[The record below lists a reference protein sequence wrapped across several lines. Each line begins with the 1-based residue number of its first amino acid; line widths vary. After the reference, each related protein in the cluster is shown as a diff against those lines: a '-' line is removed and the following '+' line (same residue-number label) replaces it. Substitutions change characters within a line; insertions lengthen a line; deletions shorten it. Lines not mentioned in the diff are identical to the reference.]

1 MAYQRKQIQEKKM
14 EREFNLIFIYKKTF
28 IKELD
33 RQKKNKDIENQE
45 DVNNKDLYFGA
56 KKINKVLE
64 NIIYNLNNLYLVF
77 FLHKFNVVFEHHNV
91 LCLEEEEINSLA
103 MLSLY
108 FTLEGITKDNFEI
121 IDVLKHVNVKKV
133 EKLVEENL
141 ETLYFL

>member
-1 MAYQRKQIQEKKM
+1 MAYQWKQIQEEKM
-14 EREFNLIFIYKKTF
+14 EEEFNLIFIYKKTF

-45 DVNNKDLYFGA
+45 DVNTKDLYFGS

-64 NIIYNLNNLYLVF
+64 NIIYNLDNLYLVF
-77 FLHKFNVVFEHHNV
+77 FLHKFNVVFEHYSV

-121 IDVLKHVNVKKV
+121 IDVVKHVNVKKV
-133 EKLVEENL
+133 EKLVEKNL